1 MEEVTQA
8 ITIKQ
13 EKQEASNKHELPVTV
28 WNTLHESP
36 PFHETAPPPVKVESL
51 GIICKVEEEADS
63 DIAEAITI
71 KQEEQEV
78 TNKDGQHELPVT
90 VWNSLHETTPL
101 HETAPPLV
109 NCIISKVKEEAG
121 SDISDA
127 ITIKQEEQE
136 VSIKEEQ
143 QDFPITAW
151 STLHENLLLPVKVE
165 SPGIFT
171 NVKTEDKSDSSEM
184 QDIQTVSPAVQESVK
199 APLTKM
205 KEDDSIS
212 LTLKSK
218 PSDISELCMAREISV
233 ETQGRN
239 AAEIEVC
246 LDFEDLSSSKQDMLR
261 LHTLQELQA
270 KCTEKHEMTSLPNE
284 QEKMTSLSLSMQ
296 QSALQK
302 LEHYSHVQEKKN
314 TINDSRLCN
323 QTKDYTT
330 HHVADN
336 DEKRE
341 SNTHQNDNIQSN
353 VNNIQKSASKKQR
366 QTRYFQEQW
375 RQKYLVD
382 YDWKAEE
389 VVCLVCG
396 LRMRS
401 LRSCT
406 FERHAQ
412 RRHPESIL
420 YSKET
425 RNALWES
432 WNKGQH
438 NFPLLNAASG
448 MSDFKVSSNRM
459 ESQTGFIKQRDPG
472 LQEWQEDCK
481 EELETKKLQA
491 MQDKLIPIVQHN
503 NRLPVQQKAQKCLYG
518 QQQQSTINE
527 SSVSNQTEYYTVQCS
542 TQCEDKES
550 YTLLKQPDIQHI
562 WNTHRKKDM
571 AQLVL
576 KKQKQMRNFQEHWR
590 QKYLVDYDWKTEE
603 AVCILCGLHMRS
615 LRSCTLE
622 RHAQRRHPESVH
634 YPEKTR
640 NALWK
645 TWNKE
650 KHIYP
655 LCHAGSSINDTN
667 MCQEEME
674 GQPNWHKNHEPT
686 MNAEDYMAMQQE
698 QIESVLKSTNSQRE
712 VYS

>member
-1 MEEVTQA
+1 MNLNPDSVRHILHVWRT
-8 ITIKQ
+8 
-13 EKQEASNKHELPVTV
+13 EKRLACHKPCHSKMKGKVRSRKGQVPTLWKWRFLVAVGKNSTLQCMVCDKRLNSAKMDNIACHIRNWHPYSAELPHHVR
-28 WNTLHESP
+28 
-36 PFHETAPPPVKVESL
+36 
-51 GIICKVEEEADS
+51 
-63 DIAEAITI
+63 
-71 KQEEQEV
+71 
-78 TNKDGQHELPVT
+78 
-90 VWNSLHETTPL
+90 
-101 HETAPPLV
+101 
-109 NCIISKVKEEAG
+109 
-121 SDISDA
+121 
-127 ITIKQEEQE
+127 
-136 VSIKEEQ
+136 
-143 QDFPITAW
+143 
-151 STLHENLLLPVKVE
+151 
-165 SPGIFT
+165 
-171 NVKTEDKSDSSEM
+171 
-184 QDIQTVSPAVQESVK
+184 
-199 APLTKM
+199 
-205 KEDDSIS
+205 
-212 LTLKSK
+212 
-218 PSDISELCMAREISV
+218 REIHQAWKRR
-233 ETQGRN
+233 QG
-239 AAEIEVC
+239 
-246 LDFEDLSSSKQDMLR
+246 

-270 KCTEKHEMTSLPNE
+270 KCTEKREMTSLPNE
-284 QEKMTSLSLSMQ
+284 QDKMTSLSLSMQ

-323 QTKDYTT
+323 QTKDYTI

-341 SNTHQNDNIQSN
+341 SNTHQTCNIQSN
-353 VNNIQKSASKKQR
+353 VNNIQKTPSKKQR
-366 QTRYFQEQW
+366 QTRYFQDQW

-396 LRMRS
+396 LRMRC

-438 NFPLLNAASG
+438 SFPLLNAASG
-448 MSDFKVSSNRM
+448 MSDFKVCSNRM
-459 ESQTGFIKQRDPG
+459 ESQTGFIKHCDPG

-481 EELETKKLQA
+481 EELEIKRLQA

-503 NRLPVQQKAQKCLYG
+503 DRLPVQQKAQKCLYA

-527 SSVSNQTEYYTVQCS
+527 SRVNNQTEYSTIQCS
-542 TQCEDKES
+542 TH
-550 YTLLKQPDIQHI
+550 LKQPDSQHI

-571 AQLVL
+571 PQLVL

-590 QKYLVDYDWKTEE
+590 QKYLVDYDWKTEQ
-603 AVCILCGLHMRS
+603 AVCILCGLRMRS

-640 NALWK
+640 NALLK

-650 KHIYP
+650 EHIYP
-655 LCHAGSSINDTN
+655 LCHAGSTISDTN
-667 MCQEEME
+667 MCQEEMKS
-674 GQPNWHKNHEPT
+674 QPNWQENHEPS
-686 MNAEDYMAMQQE
+686 MNAEDYMAIQQE
-698 QIESVLKSTNSQRE
+698 QIESVLKSTNSQHE

>member
-1 MEEVTQA
+1 MEEVKQA
-8 ITIKQ
+8 ITIKK
-13 EKQEASNKHELPVTV
+13 EKQEATNKHELPVTV
-28 WNTLHESP
+28 WNSLHETP
-36 PFHETAPPPVKVESL
+36 PLHETAPPPVKVESL
-51 GIICKVEEEADS
+51 GIISKVEEEADS
-63 DIAEAITI
+63 DISEAITI

-109 NCIISKVKEEAG
+109 NHINSKVKEEAD
-121 SDISDA
+121 SDISEA

-136 VSIKEEQ
+136 VNIKEEQ
-143 QDFPITAW
+143 QDFPVTAW
-151 STLHENLLLPVKVE
+151 SALHENPPPPVKVE
-165 SPGIFT
+165 SSGIFI
-171 NVKTEDKSDSSEM
+171 NIKMEDKSDSSEM
-184 QDIQTVSPAVQESVK
+184 DDIQTVSSAVQESVK

-218 PSDISELCMAREISV
+218 PSDISELCMARERSV

-239 AAEIEVC
+239 PAEIEVC

-270 KCTEKHEMTSLPNE
+270 KCTEKREMTSLPNE
-284 QEKMTSLSLSMQ
+284 QDKMTSLSLSMQ

-323 QTKDYTT
+323 QTKDYTI

-341 SNTHQNDNIQSN
+341 SNTHQTCNIQSN
-353 VNNIQKSASKKQR
+353 VNNIQKTPSKKQR
-366 QTRYFQEQW
+366 QTRYFQDQW

-396 LRMRS
+396 LRMRC

-438 NFPLLNAASG
+438 SFPLLNAASG
-448 MSDFKVSSNRM
+448 MSDFKVCSNRM
-459 ESQTGFIKQRDPG
+459 ESQTGFIKHCDPG

-481 EELETKKLQA
+481 EELEIKRLQA

-503 NRLPVQQKAQKCLYG
+503 DRLPVQQKAQKCLYA

-527 SSVSNQTEYYTVQCS
+527 SRVNNQTEYSTIQCS
-542 TQCEDKES
+542 TH
-550 YTLLKQPDIQHI
+550 LKQPDSQHI

-571 AQLVL
+571 PQLVL

-590 QKYLVDYDWKTEE
+590 QKYLVDYDWKTEQ
-603 AVCILCGLHMRS
+603 AVCILCGLRMRS

-640 NALWK
+640 NALLK

-650 KHIYP
+650 EHIYP
-655 LCHAGSSINDTN
+655 LCHAGSTISDTN
-667 MCQEEME
+667 MCQEEMKS
-674 GQPNWHKNHEPT
+674 QPNWQENHEPS
-686 MNAEDYMAMQQE
+686 MNAEDYMAIQQE
-698 QIESVLKSTNSQRE
+698 QIESVLKSTNSQHE